1 MAKPLPSIFIDT
13 YFHPDQPTERAKFAQ
28 NTHKLLTFAQSVQ
41 PFECKDIEI
50 ALHEIREMQNN
61 MNKLKSE
68 SEEKT
73 KIMQQLIEERHAL
86 ETRLERLEAGVG
98 AAATPPMSDRREA
111 GIFCSN
117 NKSVFSLRIACI
129 TRYRRTALLP
139 ASVAYP
145 DPGFGIRCLVDP
157 WIRDSE

>member
-1 MAKPLPSIFIDT
+1 VAKPLPSIFIDT

-117 NKSVFSLRIACI
+117 NKSVFFFLRTWMIYFTSSKPVLCGYETVRLGAGG
-129 TRYRRTALLP
+129 YKEMSSFLA
-139 ASVAYP
+139 
-145 DPGFGIRCLVDP
+145 DQ
-157 WIRDSE
+157 